1 MTGPHVAA
9 GKERTQGMGRGADRN
24 PDAAIGVGLG
34 SIVIDGGIVG
44 TLRKGLLGMVIEN
57 GMDMAIGGLRMMMSD
72 GDILAGPISALPIA
86 EEKGLELEEEKRLE
100 EEVRKRLDDFVASGR
115 FDKRLAVA
123 REKEKDR
130 ALDRAILEVMAEKR
144 RLVAEFK
151 SKLDEQQR
159 SSEELERIMEDNARR
174 AKEEQQ
180 RLVAEAATR
189 REERLRELKKIEM
202 EWDRRKRVEE
212 L

>member
-1 MTGPHVAA
+1 MAGPHVAA
-9 GKERTQGMGRGADRN
+9 RKERTQGIGRGADRN

-57 GMDMAIGGLRMMMSD
+57 GMDLVIGGLRMMMMSD
-72 GDILAGPISALPIA
+72 GGPISALPVA
-86 EEKGLELEEEKRLE
+86 EEKNLELEEEKRLE

-115 FDKRLAVA
+115 FNEKLAEA
-123 REKEKDR
+123 RKKEKER

-144 RLVAEFK
+144 RLIAEFK

-159 SSEELERIMEDNARR
+159 SSEELERIMEDNA
-174 AKEEQQ
+174 
-180 RLVAEAATR
+180 
-189 REERLRELKKIEM
+189 
-202 EWDRRKRVEE
+202 
-212 L
+212 